1 MKYTTI
7 ITTVALL
14 LTGAMA
20 LPNPKANPEPEAN
33 PQICVCGGGPGNCYD
48 SCGQP
53 FCC

>member
-7 ITTVALL
+7 ITTVALF

-33 PQICVCGGGPGNCYD
+33 PQICYCGGGADNCYD

>member
-7 ITTVALL
+7 ITTVALF

-33 PQICVCGGGPGNCYD
+33 PQICYCGGGPDNCYD